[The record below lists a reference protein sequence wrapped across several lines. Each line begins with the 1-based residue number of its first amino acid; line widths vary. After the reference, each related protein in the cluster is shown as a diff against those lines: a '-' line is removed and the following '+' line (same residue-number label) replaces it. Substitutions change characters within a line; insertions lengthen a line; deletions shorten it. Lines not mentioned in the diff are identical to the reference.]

1 MAAAAVHSH
10 GLSLPVRVLAVTRT
24 KLTEAEVTSIYRKYG
39 ALMLRRCKLVLRN
52 DALADDALQNAF
64 IKLIR
69 HGASFR
75 EAEAKVRWL
84 YRLCDRVC
92 FDIIKKHKSNQTKDE
107 RAKHLPLPPQAD
119 PVRLQEA
126 LTLLNT
132 LDEKE
137 RRLAL
142 MAFLDGM
149 SQGEIGRELGWS
161 RQTVNKKL
169 SALKTR
175 LRESRSNH
183 E

>member
-1 MAAAAVHSH
+1 MAAVAVHSH
-10 GLSLPVRVLAVTRT
+10 GLSLPVRVPTVTRT

-39 ALMLRRCKLVLRN
+39 ALMLRRCRLVLRN

-75 EAEAKVRWL
+75 EADAKVRWL

-92 FDIIKKHKSNQTKDE
+92 FDVIKKRKSHQVRDD

-126 LTLLNT
+126 MTLLNT

-175 LRESRSNH
+175 LRQSRSNY